1 VCFFVLLVNRW
12 AASHLLPQMWLQLH
26 LRRWR
31 AKRSIIPYAL
41 LRSGS
46 RLYIMYCQY
55 QKMEEIDLKRISVLE
70 HLQSFHFLCTLP
82 KSEFSAPSLMLK
94 GQGIGK
100 KNYHQQSD
108 HLKEIFSCTIIR
120 KALLRIIESPRLEKT
135 FKIILSNHMPTT
147 NSSHKTKS
155 STHPNVPLIPPG
167 LVTPPPPCVAH
178 SSTWS
183 LFQRNISYPP
193 NWTSPGT
200 TWGHS
205 L

>member
-1 VCFFVLLVNRW
+1 MVSHLWGTVLERACSVFWFGSSQLFPVCFFVLLVNRW
-12 AASHLLPQMWLQLH
+12 AASHLLPQTWLQLH

-147 NSSHKTKS
+147 NSSH
-155 STHPNVPLIPPG
+155 
-167 LVTPPPPCVAH
+167 
-178 SSTWS
+178 
-183 LFQRNISYPP
+183 
-193 NWTSPGT
+193 
-200 TWGHS
+200 
-205 L
+205 